1 MAYRPDIKV
10 NVSLTSFPARIS
22 IVPQVIRSII
32 NQSVKPDRIL
42 LWLSRDQFPMEEAD
56 LPAELTTLKENGL
69 EIMWCDDIR
78 PHKKYFYTMQ
88 KYPHD
93 ITITVDDDVVYKENV
108 IETLL
113 KSYERF
119 PFAVSCL
126 RAHQITFS
134 GDGNLNGYRLWK
146 RGVQTVHYPNHA
158 LLAVGVGGVLYP
170 PDCFGE
176 TAFNKDFIVANCVN
190 ADDLWLKVN
199 EIVHN
204 VPVVLAAASE
214 DVKNIKGSQNEA
226 LYKSNDFSDANDV
239 QFAAILDH
247 FKCSATGRPITD
259 ILRISAEAIENSDN
273 MGDEGTREL
282 LRLAQKDIA
291 EIKNS
296 FSYKAGRFITF
307 IPRCAD
313 TFIKCV
319 QNNGFGYTV
328 KLILKKIGI

>member
-126 RAHQITFS
+126 RAHQITLS

-146 RGVQTVHYPNHA
+146 RGVPYFFDNFSICITYFFIHFF
-158 LLAVGVGGVLYP
+158 LLPKGR
-170 PDCFGE
+170 
-176 TAFNKDFIVANCVN
+176 AFLLIYGF
-190 ADDLWLKVN
+190 
-199 EIVHN
+199 
-204 VPVVLAAASE
+204 
-214 DVKNIKGSQNEA
+214 
-226 LYKSNDFSDANDV
+226 LYKKRSSSPLHPLTSSKYRSVPAT
-239 QFAAILDH
+239 AAG
-247 FKCSATGRPITD
+247 A
-259 ILRISAEAIENSDN
+259 
-273 MGDEGTREL
+273 
-282 LRLAQKDIA
+282 
-291 EIKNS
+291 
-296 FSYKAGRFITF
+296 
-307 IPRCAD
+307 
-313 TFIKCV
+313 
-319 QNNGFGYTV
+319 
-328 KLILKKIGI
+328 